1 MNAIFG
7 TEVSAGDANNFI
19 TVLPND
25 LLRFFVLTSN
35 FLLRLSLFSYKRK
48 GKLCYIM
55 LCYVLLVYI
64 T

>member
-35 FLLRLSLFSYKRK
+35 FLLRLSLFFYKSK
-48 GKLCYIM
+48 GNVCYLM
-55 LCYVLLVYI
+55 LVYM